1 MPDDLTI
8 LDLDDLSVLL
18 VAGLVVGL
26 AGSLVV
32 AWLFVVSEVLAE
44 VFVFLSLDWEVGFLS
59 VSDVAF
65 F

>member
-26 AGSLVV
+26 AGSLFL

-44 VFVFLSLDWEVGFLS
+44 VFVFLSLD
-59 VSDVAF
+59 
-65 F
+65 